1 MERSTTYFALREA
14 CVLLFVIDSVSSSQQ
29 ESRQHVSGSDWS
41 VWIFDHVITFVFTR
55 KGPHMFVMHTPW
67 WHRNLFQTK
76 DMFAK
81 PFPTS
86 RMFTFDTIWS
96 CH

>member
-41 VWIFDHVITFVFTR
+41 VWIFDHV
-55 KGPHMFVMHTPW
+55 
-67 WHRNLFQTK
+67 
-76 DMFAK
+76 
-81 PFPTS
+81 
-86 RMFTFDTIWS
+86 
-96 CH
+96 